1 MKRWLSVLLTLCL
14 CVGLMLPAAAADTED
29 VTVPTDYWTDEG
41 NYKEPSIDAETRT
54 VSITSAAE
62 LAWVAYRCMHGT
74 TFAEYTIL
82 LENDIDLSGHLWM
95 PIGGRN
101 QDGNGGYNTTAF
113 AGVFDGQGHSITGL
127 TIYDTST
134 DLSRYHAL
142 FGSISSATIQNLL
155 VVGANITAHVCCGIL
170 VGNVSSDSATLLN
183 CGVTGTVNA
192 QFSNNVGVLIGN
204 GICNVYNCF
213 ANSRVTFEGREL
225 LAPVFGRLG
234 RNNTDKIVNCW
245 WSADTLSQEADNAFK
260 NCYTIPANNTV
271 DYAEKLND
279 VMIEGAAKWVMGS
292 DGYPILDFNNR
303 VQNWG
308 DVAEPVTPVDGVY
321 YIDKPEQLAYIAKIV
336 NEGNTLEGQTVLLR
350 NDLDLSGKSW
360 VPIGF
365 WTDHNN
371 QTNFFGELNGNH
383 KTISGLTIPLNS
395 AAYRN
400 GYAGL
405 FGYTTLASS
414 VHDLTLQGSV
424 QSVGTDCGL
433 LAGGAFGEVT
443 RCTVSGEVNGL
454 TGIGGIAGTGCRISQ
469 CAAKDVTLTA
479 TNGSAGGILGATM
492 EIWQW
497 NNPGSDIQ
505 PSISQCYT
513 SGTITATSYAG
524 GIIGVASHAYPEI
537 SDCVS
542 SVVLTHSPKAAYA
555 NAIGGIAGSFTSYGT
570 MKNCYFIGSI
580 TAQASNYAGLILG
593 YSNVSSDKSLSVTSC
608 YWSDECN
615 MTIDGLPDVK
625 RGVGTD
631 VSEDPTTGLTLTEM
645 RTKASYAGWDFDTIW
660 AIDTNKNGGL
670 PYLRWQ
676 DDVPTVI
683 EPTSLTLSAET
694 VTLAAGRSTTLTA
707 VFSPIGAGGKPTW
720 SSDEPD
726 VASVTAGGQVA
737 AHRAGTAI
745 ITASYGSLQASCS
758 VTVTE
763 RSSDE
768 YTIREITLKDASG
781 KAVTGIPSDSFWAYV
796 SVTKGANAKDAT
808 VLLASYDRN
817 GQYLGLTALEADV
830 PCGTT
835 YRLGAWF
842 ANADR
847 RVAKVKAFVVD
858 GVGTMRPLAAA
869 AEIS

>member
-1 MKRWLSVLLTLCL
+1 MKRMISLLLLLCL
-14 CVGLMLPAAAADTED
+14 CAGLVGPAAAADTED

-41 NYKEPSIDAETRT
+41 NYKMPSIDAETRT
-54 VSITSAAE
+54 VLITSAAE
-62 LAWVAYRCMHGT
+62 LAWVAWKCMQGT

-95 PIGGRN
+95 PIGGRDK
-101 QDGNGGYNTTAF
+101 DGNGGYNTTAF

-134 DLSRYHAL
+134 EYARYNAL
-142 FGSISSATIQNLL
+142 FGTIYSATIQNLL
-155 VVGANITAHVCCGIL
+155 VNADVTSRSSGGIL
-170 VGNVSSDSATLLN
+170 VGEVRSYSGIIMN
-183 CGVTGTVNA
+183 CGVTGSIQTP
-192 QFSNNVGVLIGN
+192 SNLNVGALICYGE
-204 GICNVYNCF
+204 CNVYHCF
-213 ANSRVTFEGREL
+213 ANCTFSYERKNYKGK
-225 LAPVFGRLG
+225 VFGTLNRTS
-234 RNNTDKIVNCW
+234 NNKFSNCW
-245 WSADTLSQEADNAFK
+245 WNETSLSQNTDERFSG
-260 NCYTIPANNTV
+260 CYAISAHNNNSYV
-271 DYAEKLND
+271 SALNETM
-279 VMIEGAAKWVMGS
+279 VEGAAKWVMGS
-292 DGYPILDFNNR
+292 DGYPRLDFNNR

-308 DVAEPVTPVDGVY
+308 DVAEPVTPVNGVY
-321 YIDKPEQLAYIAKIV
+321 YIDRPEQLAYIAKIV

-360 VPIGF
+360 TPIGRYQIPF
-365 WTDHNN
+365 S
-371 QTNFFGELNGNH
+371 GELNGNGH
-383 KTISGLTIPLNS
+383 SVTGLAISYNS
-395 AAYRN
+395 LGYLE

-405 FGYTTLASS
+405 VGFAGKTAYLHFLNINGSILSS
-414 VHDLTLQGSV
+414 RDS
-424 QSVGTDCGL
+424 CGL
-433 LAGGAFGEVT
+433 LLGGSWSGSQIE
-443 RCTVSGEVNGL
+443 RCTVSGSVTARSN
-454 TGIGGIAGTGCRISQ
+454 IGGIASVGFRISQ
-469 CAAKDVTLTA
+469 CEAKDVILT
-479 TNGSAGGILGATM
+479 TSPGNGSAGGICGYLDYYYFDETTGEQIT
-492 EIWQW
+492 
-497 NNPGSDIQ
+497 PY
-505 PSISQCYT
+505 IS
-513 SGTITATSYAG
+513 
-524 GIIGVASHAYPEI
+524 E
-537 SDCVS
+537 CVS
-542 SVVLTHSPKAAYA
+542 SGSITGYSIGGILNSVSSFGASIQNCTSSMVLTGTSS
-555 NAIGGIAGSFTSYGT
+555 IGGIAACTVDSASI
-570 MKNCYFIGSI
+570 MNCYFTGSI
-580 TAQASNYAGLILG
+580 ISDESKKSGLVAGQGSYGSTPTISN
-593 YSNVSSDKSLSVTSC
+593 C
-608 YWSDECN
+608 YWSKECN

-720 SSDEPD
+720 SSDAPD
-726 VASVTAGGQVA
+726 VASVTADGQVA

-847 RVAKVKAFVVD
+847 RVARVKAFVVD